1 MSYRYPSIVAASV
14 AGERSLAEALA
25 TDIPA
30 STPPSEINEH
40 ISRASSEASSVTGS
54 PISYS
59 SWVRYRL
66 AALFVRSESGSY
78 EWAEATVN
86 THYEA
91 STPAYGITLDE
102 LRQNPRA
109 VADRRAARR
118 EEKSAALV
126 VAEAERLARV
136 EANRIVR
143 AAAAVEHEADKPAR
157 AAAATEATLA
167 ALDRGPSPER
177 APAEPLGSWAID
189 ERAAASARE
198 RLRTSGQVS
207 VATIERESSSTR
219 AGGSA
224 GLVRIVRQYLADF
237 VDLTDEIERKI
248 VRDELAS
255 ILAELDSE

>member
-1 MSYRYPSIVAASV
+1 MNYPEIVAASIS
-14 AGERSLAEALA
+14 AGDSILVLAAALA
-25 TDIPA
+25 REIPVNA
-30 STPPSEINEH
+30 PESGRRVAAAREESI
-40 ISRASSEASSVTGS
+40 EAGG
-54 PISYS
+54 Y
-59 SWVRYRL
+59 
-66 AALFVRSESGSY
+66 VRSVRTWIEWREIGLY
-78 EWAEATVN
+78 ANGEWAAGLGFHEHKRAKR
-86 THYEA
+86 A
-91 STPAYGITLDE
+91 GISIED

-109 VADRRAARR
+109 VEDKRAADEAKRAADTRAAAESLAAELAARAARDELGKIR
-118 EEKSAALV
+118 
-126 VAEAERLARV
+126 RT
-136 EANRIVR
+136 
-143 AAAAVEHEADKPAR
+143 EHEADKPAR

-237 VDLTDEIERKI
+237 VDLTDDIERKI